1 LFGVYRVFQQEF
13 DFKTKYGLDLSD
25 EQVMQLKKIFA
36 IANLDHS
43 GIIGRRQFSDL
54 MFLLGIEP
62 THEELDAMLLEMDE
76 NGDGQIE
83 FEEFVVAMVN
93 MYDPQLLADAA
104 DTPLGGMGT
113 RAWARGEILWCA
125 NNNFI
130 VIATGV
136 AIAGLVKFDF
146 ILVPL
151 TLAYFMTFL
160 LIPLMNVFEQR
171 PLIAKKK
178 SCCTPKDHPK
188 REEAPDSMFISC
200 YDLFTVCKMPHG
212 VALLG
217 TLGLFFGVLIFLFAL
232 VGGEMAAFLEDPVI
246 KANMEQLGRDYDQF
260 LNDSDIII
268 IEPPICEWTCE
279 WTPEWEPHDG
289 TASDP
294 GACDCPT
301 HSTLP
306 DKNLCK
312 GAKGVPCAH
321 DGYTPDDIDGFV
333 GLFSGFFNMFA
344 LVMLFVIYLMLEKD
358 PNEKMFKGDS
368 KAAGEIE
375 HMIDHY
381 ISLKTILSFLT
392 GLIVAVMLLICSIQL
407 AVLFGIMSFVLNY
420 IPNVGSVIA
429 MFLPLPVVLLDPQL
443 EAWQKIGAFAGP
455 GLVQGYVGN
464 VLEPT
469 VFGASLNMTPLSILS
484 ALVMWSSVW
493 GLPGAILSVPMLGI
507 QKITCNY
514 INHPF
519 AQYVLMLIREDP
531 TLDEEKAREE
541 SGDFGLPI
549 PIPGDDADGDDA
561 PAKADAA
568 PAKEEEDTADE

>member
-1 LFGVYRVFQQEF
+1 LSAQ
-13 DFKTKYGLDLSD
+13 KYSLDLSD
-25 EQVMQLKKIFA
+25 EQVLQLKKIFA

-54 MFLLGIEP
+54 MYLLGIDP
-62 THEELDAMLLEMDE
+62 TPDELDVMLVEMDE

-93 MYDPQLLADAA
+93 MYDPQLLEEASE
-104 DTPLGGMGT
+104 TPLGAAGT
-113 RAWARGEILWCA
+113 KAWMRGEILWCA

-130 VIATGV
+130 VISTGV
-136 AIAGLVKFDF
+136 CIVGLVKFQF

-160 LIPLMNVFEQR
+160 LIPIMNLFEQR
-171 PLIAKKK
+171 PLNFRGK
-178 SCCTPKDHPK
+178 SCCPPKPHPK
-188 REEAPDSMFISC
+188 REEAPDSAFISC
-200 YDLFTVCKMPHG
+200 FDLFTICKQPHG
-212 VALLG
+212 ISLLG
-217 TLGLFFGVLIFLFAL
+217 TLGLFFGVLIFLFVL
-232 VGGEMAAFLEDPVI
+232 VGGEMATFLDDPII
-246 KANMEQLGRDYDQF
+246 KANMVQLGEDYDQF

-268 IEPPICEWTCE
+268 IAPPICEWTCE
-279 WTPEWEPHDG
+279 WTDDWVPHNG
-289 TASDP
+289 EQSEM

-301 HSTLP
+301 HHTMP

-321 DGYTPDDIDGFV
+321 DGYTPEQLNGYISV
-333 GLFSGFFNMFA
+333 FSGFFNMFA

-358 PNEKMFKGDS
+358 PNQAMFKGDS
-368 KAAGEIE
+368 ACAGEIE

-381 ISLKTILSFLT
+381 ISLKTVLSFMT
-392 GLIVAVMLLICSIQL
+392 GAVVAIMLLICGIQL
-407 AVLFGIMSFVLNY
+407 AILFGIMSFVLNY
-420 IPNVGSVIA
+420 IPNVGSLIA

-443 EAWQKIGAFAGP
+443 KSWQKIGAFAGP
-455 GLVQGYVGN
+455 GAVQGYVGN

-507 QKITCNY
+507 QKISMGY

-519 AQYVLMLIREDP
+519 AKYMLMIIREDP
-531 TLDEEKAREE
+531 TLDEAKARDE

-549 PIPGDDADGDDA
+549 PLPGEDAGGDA
-561 PAKADAA
+561 PAAAA
-568 PAKEEEDTADE
+568 PAPEPEEKNPAADAGEDE

>member
-1 LFGVYRVFQQEF
+1 
-13 DFKTKYGLDLSD
+13 
-25 EQVMQLKKIFA
+25 M
-36 IANLDHS
+36 NL
-43 GIIGRRQFSDL
+43 I
-54 MFLLGIEP
+54 GIEP

-83 FEEFVVAMVN
+83 FEEFAVAMVH
-93 MYDPQLLADAA
+93 MYDPQLLEDASN
-104 DTPLGGMGT
+104 TPLGGMGT

-130 VIATGV
+130 VIGVGV

-160 LIPLMNVFEQR
+160 LIPLMNLFEQR
-171 PLIAKKK
+171 PLNMRKK
-178 SCCTPKDHPK
+178 SCCEPKDHPK
-188 REEAPDSMFISC
+188 REAGGAFISC

-232 VGGEMAAFLEDPVI
+232 VGGEMAAFLDDPVI
-246 KANMEQLGRDYDQF
+246 KERMVQLGKDYDQF

-268 IEPPICEWTCE
+268 IEPPICEYTCE
-279 WTPEWEPHDG
+279 WTPDWTPHDG
-289 TASDP
+289 TASSP
-294 GACDCPT
+294 GACDCPIHT
-301 HSTLP
+301 TLP
-306 DKNLCK
+306 DYNLCK
-312 GAKGVPCAH
+312 GAKGVPCEH
-321 DGYTPDDIDGFV
+321 DGYTPEDINNFV
-333 GLFSGFFNMFA
+333 GIFSGFFNMFA

-368 KAAGEIE
+368 KAAAEIE

-392 GLIVAVMLLICSIQL
+392 GLVVAIMLLICSIQL

-429 MFLPLPVVLLDPQL
+429 MFLPLPVVLLDPAL
-443 EAWQKIGAFAGP
+443 VTWQKIGAFAGP

-469 VFGASLNMTPLSILS
+469 VFGSSLNMTPLSILS

-507 QKITCNY
+507 QKIACNY

-519 AQYVLMLIREDP
+519 AQYTLMLIREDP
-531 TLDEEKAREE
+531 TLDEAKAREE
-541 SGDFGLPI
+541 SGEFGLPL
-549 PIPGDDADGDDA
+549 PIPGASKEEAPKDDK
-561 PAKADAA
+561 KADKKETKEET
-568 PAKEEEDTADE
+568 KEEEDGGDAEE